1 MIDENIVILLFR
13 KIRFKN
19 RIFFS
24 INLHWSDICIR
35 FAMGLTKK
43 ELQDIK
49 ESFGATRRTSIHSK
63 KDLRHNLNLQRNI
76 IKMFS
81 GIDDNTR

>member
-1 MIDENIVILLFR
+1 
-13 KIRFKN
+13 
-19 RIFFS
+19 
-24 INLHWSDICIR
+24 
-35 FAMGLTKK
+35 MGLTKK